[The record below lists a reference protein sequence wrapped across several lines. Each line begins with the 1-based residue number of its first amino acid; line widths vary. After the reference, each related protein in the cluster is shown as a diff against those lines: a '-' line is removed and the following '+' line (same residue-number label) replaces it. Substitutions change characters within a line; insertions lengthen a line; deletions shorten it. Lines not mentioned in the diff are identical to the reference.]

1 MKKSIGGSVCDTEKA
16 RLLGAFAS
24 CEDQGSLTWTRESL
38 YRTKSG
44 KYFLHCEGNSNT
56 IYAERTGDGWY
67 SPGQQIRLI
76 SEAAAKNWAEQHMS
90 GDEYEAAFGEVEE
103 RTVVSV
109 LPATRRK
116 LEKLKA
122 DTGMSYC
129 EIIDKAVTQYVAK

>member
-1 MKKSIGGSVCDTEKA
+1 MKKIIGGSVCDTEKA
-16 RLLGAFAS
+16 RLLGKFDS
-24 CEDQGSLTWTRESL
+24 CEDRGSLTWTRESL
-38 YRTKSG
+38 FRTKSG
-44 KYFLHCEGNSNT
+44 KYFLHCEGNTNT

-76 SEAAAKNWAEQHMS
+76 SEEAAKSWAEQHL
-90 GDEYEAAFGEVEE
+90 GNDEYEAAFGETEE

-116 LEKLKA
+116 FEQLTA

-129 EIIDKAVTQYVAK
+129 EIIDKAVKQYMSK

>member
-1 MKKSIGGSVCDTEKA
+1 MKKIIGGSVCDTEKA
-16 RLLGAFAS
+16 RLLGKFDS
-24 CEDQGSLTWTRESL
+24 CEDRGSLTWTRESL
-38 YRTKSG
+38 FRTKSG
-44 KYFLHCEGNSNT
+44 KYFLHCEGNTNT

-76 SEAAAKNWAEQHMS
+76 SEEAAKSWAEQHL
-90 GDEYEAAFGEVEE
+90 GNDEYEAAFGETEE

-129 EIIDKAVTQYVAK
+129 EIIDKAVKQYMSK

>member
-1 MKKSIGGSVCDTEKA
+1 MKKIIGGSVCDTEKA
-16 RLLGAFAS
+16 RLLGKFDS
-24 CEDQGSLTWTRESL
+24 CEDRGSLTWTRESL
-38 YRTKSG
+38 FRTKSG
-44 KYFLHCEGNSNT
+44 KYFLHCEGNANT
-56 IYAERTGDGWY
+56 IYAERAGDGWY

-76 SEAAAKNWAEQHMS
+76 SEEAAKSWAEQHLGS
-90 GDEYEAAFGEVEE
+90 DEYEAAFGENEE

-129 EIIDKAVTQYVAK
+129 EIIDKAVTQYMAK